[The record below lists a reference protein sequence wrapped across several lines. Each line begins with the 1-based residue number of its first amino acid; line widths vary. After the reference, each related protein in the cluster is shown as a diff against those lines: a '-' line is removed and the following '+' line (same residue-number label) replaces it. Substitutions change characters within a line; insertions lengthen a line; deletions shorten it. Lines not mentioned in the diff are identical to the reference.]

1 VRGHRAKW
9 LKLAVTNAD
18 DALAAK
24 LASKRN
30 SAQRMEA
37 LRVALKLDDAPL
49 RIECFDISHTAG
61 EGTVGSCVVFDADG
75 AVKNDYR
82 RFNIDDITA
91 GDDYAAMEQVL
102 TRRFERLTKGEGKL
116 PDILL
121 IDGGKGQL
129 TQAAKVLERFK
140 LDSLLLLGIAKG
152 ISRRAGQE
160 TLFLRKEERFLE
172 VAIET
177 ESPALHLL
185 QQVRDEAHRFAIT
198 AHRQRR
204 ANARKRSTLEDVPG
218 LGPKRRRELLKHFGG
233 QQGLKRASESEL
245 AKVSGISE
253 KLAGLIYEH
262 YHLN

>member
-1 VRGHRAKW
+1 
-9 LKLAVTNAD
+9 
-18 DALAAK
+18 
-24 LASKRN
+24 
-30 SAQRMEA
+30 
-37 LRVALKLDDAPL
+37 
-49 RIECFDISHTAG
+49 
-61 EGTVGSCVVFDADG
+61 VFDADG